1 MAITQKGGV
10 FVTGDKAIDR
20 QLRNLGGKASKKAAR
35 AGIRASMKPVAK
47 ACRSAITAT
56 QGAST
61 GLKREARKSIGQRF
75 GKIKA
80 GKFSGDVQARVG
92 FSVGKRRRDSKGRRV
107 VSSAAKGRAKRIKG
121 GQKDRGVG
129 IGPANIHW
137 FVLGT
142 KKRYHT
148 GRGRVKGLRKI
159 IQVVR
164 IVFGRA
170 RYTGRLK
177 PVFKQVTKIA
187 RVRSERRAISAGHK
201 KILAVIKSE
210 VIKHRKTQ
218 STRP

>member
-129 IGPANIHW
+129 IGPENIHW

-142 KKRYHT
+142 ERRDHDT
-148 GRGRVKGLRKI
+148 RSVRVKGG
-159 IQVVR
+159 
-164 IVFGRA
+164 GRRTEA
-170 RYTGRLK
+170 TGNPKHNTGRIK
-177 PVFKQVTKIA
+177 KVFKSVTKVA
-187 RVRSERRAISAGHK
+187 LAASKRASTAAAHK
-201 KILAVIKSE
+201 KIRDVLKAE
-210 VIKHRKTQ
+210 TNKHSNTKRR
-218 STRP
+218 RP